1 MKKVNRKFA
10 VMRALAGM
18 VRQDEIRERLCWA
31 SAHAEAEIF
40 ERFATRQNGLD
51 AHGVELAREKYGC
64 NIVSQ
69 GKKNAAVKRFLSA
82 FMNPFTGILLAL
94 AVISAFTD
102 IVFAVGY
109 KGTMVEE
116 HFGDGAA
123 FGFHADSAY
132 DGADSGC
139 E

>member
-18 VRQDEIRERLCWA
+18 VRQDEIKERLRWA
-31 SAHAEAEIF
+31 SAHAEAKVF

-51 AHGVELAREKYGC
+51 AQGVELAKEKYGS

-69 GKKNAAVKRFLSA
+69 GKKNAAVKRFFSA
-82 FMNPFTGILLAL
+82 FISPFTAILLAL

-102 IVFAVGY
+102 IVLPRRA
-109 KGTMVEE
+109 
-116 HFGDGAA
+116 
-123 FGFHADSAY
+123 
-132 DGADSGC
+132 SGIT
-139 E
+139 